1 MMILKQ
7 STAVDVLIGPFVDL
21 TDASTAEPGESP
33 SVKLSKNGQTLA
45 AKSDVTTP
53 VHDAD
58 GYYNCELD
66 ATDTNTVGTLI
77 LTVAASASAL
87 PVRHEFQV
95 MEEAT
100 YDALYGAAA
109 PGYLQPTTAGRTLDV
124 TATGAS
130 GIDWG
135 NIENPTT
142 VVDLSGTDINLV
154 DTTTTNTDMR
164 GTDSALLAASAPT
177 NFGDMAITVTTG
189 QVTIGTNNDK
199 SGYSISGTKTTLDAL
214 NDITTAQVNTEVD
227 TALSDIKLDHLV
239 AVADADDPVDGSIIA
254 ELASA
259 TGDWS
264 TFVAS
269 TDSMQALRDRGDAA
283 WTTGAGG
290 TPPDL
295 LQNTTITGLSTQL
308 VFNLTAGSSDDDAYD
323 NATAVIT
330 DAVTAEQKSCSAVG
344 SYVGATKTITLSDT
358 PIFTIA
364 NGDTIDLIVAPKA
377 LALASA
383 LQNVDG
389 NVDALTTTIGVAG
402 AGLTDLGGMSTGMKA
417 EVNAEADTAI
427 SDAALATAANLATV
441 DTVVDGLATTLGTAG
456 AGLTDLGG
464 MSTTMKAEVNAEAD
478 TAISDAALATAAS
491 IAALNDF
498 DPTAALTE
506 SYAADGATFSMAQA
520 LYMLHSS
527 LSEFS
532 ISGTTLTAKQLDGST
547 TAMTFTLDDASNPT
561 SRTRAT

>member
-254 ELASA
+254 ELVSA